1 MPVPPKAVESVVVAE
16 TTPLIAWRLPVRVPM
31 VTVPVAV
38 RFASERLPE
47 KSALPWRER
56 SEDGVVVP
64 MPTLPEAL
72 IVKRCTPAVENARMP
87 VPESHIPVL
96 VSFSKEKAGA
106 PTIPASSRA

>member
-16 TTPLIAWRLPVRVPM
+16 TTPLIAWSGPVRVPM

-64 MPTLPEAL
+64 MPTKPLGFMVRRVVVASASLTEL
-72 IVKRCTPAVENARMP
+72 I
-87 VPESHIPVL
+87 L
-96 VSFSKEKAGA
+96 KEP
-106 PTIPASSRA
+106 PTACSPK